1 MRLRSAT
8 EVKIEECGQISAA
21 VRCEELIGKQR
32 GMFVDRREHVLWSG
46 RIEDLSEIQ
55 LENLERSILEC
66 HPDLALE
73 PGAVVIDGEVRPVET
88 PST

>member
-1 MRLRSAT
+1 
-8 EVKIEECGQISAA
+8 VKIEECGQISAA

-32 GMFVDRREHVLWSG
+32 GMFVDRRERVLWSG